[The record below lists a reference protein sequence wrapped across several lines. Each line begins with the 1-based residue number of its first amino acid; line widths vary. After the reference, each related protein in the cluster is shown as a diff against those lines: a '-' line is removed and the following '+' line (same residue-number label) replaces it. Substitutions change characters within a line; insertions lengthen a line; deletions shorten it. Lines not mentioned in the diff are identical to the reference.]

1 MAVDESALL
10 RPRHQLS
17 GIAGSFRGVTYVIL
31 AEILRRHF
39 SIEAARSLSP
49 TFLLLLRLLEEI
61 DIESR

>member
-10 RPRHQLS
+10 RPRHQLP
-17 GIAGSFRGVTYVIL
+17 GIAGSFGGVTNVIL
-31 AEILRRHF
+31 PEILRRHF

-49 TFLLLLRLLEEI
+49 TFLLLLSLLEEI